1 MTEPGRP
8 TSPRFGS
15 IKGKL
20 MDETILEQA
29 IALLSAA
36 SPDKPWMTA
45 SYLGRKMGGGI
56 EGKRIEQILLAYC
69 REAEDS
75 GDMPKIRY
83 SSLPSRKTLEVL
95 WGAIEHVGTRPL
107 ENITQDHVAHDA
119 FDECGD
125 LDRADI
131 FISHSHRD
139 FDAVSAVAR
148 HLLEADLVPWLAETH
163 IQKDR
168 HIHEEIIGAL
178 GDSQDFLLYLSP
190 NALDS
195 RWTGKEYIYA
205 QQRGIP
211 IYVVGDADVPE
222 IRALLELMLRRETIP
237 NELAERFEAVDRDFL
252 YFLTEDNEGIIETFA
267 YTSEPEETSLP
278 DGVRPVTELASR
290 IRARRG
296 DRAD

>member
-1 MTEPGRP
+1 
-8 TSPRFGS
+8 
-15 IKGKL
+15 
-20 MDETILEQA
+20 MDETILNRA
-29 IALLSAA
+29 ITLLSAA

-45 SYLGRKMGGGI
+45 NYLGRKMGGDI
-56 EGKRIEQILLAYC
+56 EGSRIEQILLSYC
-69 REAEDS
+69 RAAEDG
-75 GDMPKIRY
+75 GDIPKIRY

-119 FDECGD
+119 FDDFGD
-125 LDRADI
+125 LSRADI

-139 FDAVSAVAR
+139 FDAVSTVAR

-168 HIHEEIIGAL
+168 HIHEEIIAAL
-178 GDSQDFLLYLSP
+178 GASQDFLLYLSP

-211 IYVVGDADVPE
+211 IYVVGDADDPAS
-222 IRALLELMLRRETIP
+222 RALLEVMLRHETIP
-237 NELAERFEAVDRDFL
+237 NELAEHFDSVDRDFL
-252 YFLTEDNEGIIETFA
+252 HFLTEDNDGIIETFA
-267 YTSEPEETSLP
+267 YTRKPKETAIP
-278 DGVRPVTELASR
+278 DGIRSVTELASR

-296 DRAD
+296 VHAD